1 MNNELVTDVREFT
14 HSIKAVD
21 SQSKF
26 KYLLSKMEVL
36 SHFTLLIIK
45 LSLGL
50 IVCGINVRNVV
61 GWPATKLHCLVSHLR
76 TITCE
81 SLKTIFQN
89 NFYTFLNS
97 FLYWCKLILSIAV
110 VNMAQDFIACNSNL
124 LIGTPAYLLKF

>member
-1 MNNELVTDVREFT
+1 MNNELVTHVREFT

-26 KYLLSKMEVL
+26 KYLMSKMEVL

-50 IVCGINVRNVV
+50 IVCGINVRNV
-61 GWPATKLHCLVSHLR
+61 GWPATKLHCLASHLR